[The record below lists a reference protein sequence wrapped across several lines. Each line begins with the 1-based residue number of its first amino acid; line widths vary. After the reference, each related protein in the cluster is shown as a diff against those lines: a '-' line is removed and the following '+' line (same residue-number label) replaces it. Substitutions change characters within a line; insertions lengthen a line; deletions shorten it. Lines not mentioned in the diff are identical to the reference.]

1 MCSSPKTSHK
11 KLSCVIL
18 RPTQLS
24 GRQQADFAAKANM
37 AWELRER
44 RRQQRNAHTTASTQ
58 PPIAATTKQL
68 PGLQRL
74 WLMLFRSDSAPLA
87 DQPHSAQ

>member
-11 KLSCVIL
+11 KLSSVIL

-24 GRQQADFAAKANM
+24 GRQQADFAAKANA

-44 RRQQRNAHTTASTQ
+44 RRQQRNASAQ
-58 PPIAATTKQL
+58 QPIADATEQL
-68 PGLQRL
+68 PTLQRL
-74 WLMLFRSDSAPLA
+74 WQRLFRSGTTPLES
-87 DQPHSAQ
+87 QSHSTQ